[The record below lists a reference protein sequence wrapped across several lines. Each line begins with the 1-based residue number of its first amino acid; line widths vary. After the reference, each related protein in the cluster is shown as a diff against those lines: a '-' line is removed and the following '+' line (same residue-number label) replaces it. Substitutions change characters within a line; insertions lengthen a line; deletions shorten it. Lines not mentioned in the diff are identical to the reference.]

1 MAVSPQMQARLDK
14 IQNLV
19 DQGYTVSR
27 KWESIPVL
35 KSSEGLSRNLIN
47 NGPAGFSWIGF
58 FFPFAVC
65 TQIREWSYFAV
76 YGISCLLI
84 SFITSIIGGDLWW
97 LEFIV
102 DVAYGFFYPYL
113 RFMAIKKDVKEI
125 DRLPSI
131 LLGFTLFITINILAF
146 TLIS

>member
-27 KWESIPVL
+27 QWECIPVL
-35 KSSEGLSRNLIN
+35 KNSEGLSKNLIN

-58 FFPFAVC
+58 LFPFVVC

-76 YGISCLLI
+76 YGVSCLFI
-84 SFITSIIGGDLWW
+84 SFITMIFGADLW
-97 LEFIV
+97 LELIV
-102 DVAYGFFYPYL
+102 DIAYGFFYPYL

-131 LLGFTLFITINILAF
+131 LLGSSLFIAINILAYIV
-146 TLIS
+146 IS